1 MIPKLI
7 ERISESNPQLFREL
21 KGRLKPRNLTIASG
35 ISLVGQ
41 LLVYLYYQAT
51 LPADRL
57 NMSPRI
63 ETFNR
68 YCLGHPPAGWSGY
81 APYPYS
87 NDNYCVKDLL
97 GNWMLNWQLWWLDIF
112 TCLSLVAIFALL
124 VAGSYLLIAD
134 LSREERRGTL
144 NFIRLSPQ
152 SAKSIL
158 WGKMLGVPA
167 MLYLAIGLIVP
178 LHLVAGLSAR
188 IPFELI
194 LCFYG
199 VLAVS
204 CAFFF
209 SASLLFAIVTTGLA
223 GFQPWL
229 GSGVV
234 LFFLCGMTGFV
245 MSGIPATHTPFDWLA
260 LLYPGTILPYLV
272 HSTFLPPRTVG
283 YFALQGSS
291 YMESGGL
298 VNLHWYGQSLWRN
311 VWTGASFILVNYAVW
326 IYWFGQGLKRRFHNP
341 LATLWSKGQSYIIS
355 GSFTAIVLGF
365 TLQTT
370 HTSLLFDSY
379 SMLQVFSLFFFLIL
393 IAGLSPER
401 QTLQDWARYR
411 HQMRRE
417 RRNLAKELIWGEN
430 SPSTV
435 AIALNLFIFAAF
447 IAPSIWLFPL
457 EESKTRVLVGLLLN
471 VSTILMYA
479 AIAQFILMMKSQ
491 KRTVWASAIIT
502 AMIFFPLG
510 IMTLFGSSE
519 PARTAIFGLFSVA
532 SVWAVK
538 YTSITAVLLS
548 ILGQWLA
555 IALVS
560 FQMTRQ
566 LRKAGESET
575 QALLSQSRNKAIV
588 G

>member
-21 KGRLKPRNLTIASG
+21 KGRSKPRNLIIASG

-41 LLVYLYYQAT
+41 LLVYLYYRAT
-51 LPADRL
+51 LPADRV

-68 YCLGHPPAGWSGY
+68 YCLGNPPAGWSGY

-97 GNWMLNWQLWWLDIF
+97 GHWMLNWQLWWLDIF

-124 VAGSYLLIAD
+124 VAGSYMLIAD

-158 WGKMLGVPA
+158 WGKMLGVPV
-167 MLYLAIGLIVP
+167 MLYLAVGLVVP
-178 LHLVAGLSAR
+178 LHLAAGLSAR
-188 IPFELI
+188 IPLELI
-194 LCFYG
+194 VCFYG
-199 VLAVS
+199 VLAVG
-204 CAFFF
+204 CAFFY
-209 SASLLFAIVTTGLA
+209 SASLLFGLVTTGLG

-234 LFFLCGMTGFV
+234 LFFLSGMTGFV
-245 MSGIPATHTPFDWLA
+245 MSNVLATHTPFDWLA
-260 LLYPGTILPYLV
+260 LLYPGTILPYLI
-272 HSTFLPPRTVG
+272 HATFLPPRTVG
-283 YFALQGSS
+283 YLALEGSS
-291 YMESGGL
+291 SWNSEGL
-298 VNLHWYGQSLWRN
+298 VNLHWYGQSLWLN
-311 VWTGASFILVNYAVW
+311 VWTGTSFILINYAVW
-326 IYWFGQGLKRRFHNP
+326 IYWLGQGLKRRFHNP

-355 GSFTAIVLGF
+355 GSFAAIVLGF

-370 HTSLLFDSY
+370 RYYRLFDSY
-379 SMLQVFSLFFFLIL
+379 YLLQVFTLFFFLIL

-401 QTLQDWARYR
+401 QALQDWVRYR
-411 HQMRRE
+411 HQMSRD

-447 IAPSIWLFPL
+447 ITPSIWLFPL
-457 EESKTRVLVGLLLN
+457 EENKTRVIAGLLLN
-471 VSTILMYA
+471 ISTILMYA

-491 KRTVWASAIIT
+491 KRTVWASTIIT

-532 SVWAVK
+532 SVWAVE
-538 YTSITAVLLS
+538 YTSMTAVCLS

-566 LRKAGESET
+566 LRKAGQSET
-575 QALLSQSRNKAIV
+575 QALLCDRQRAIV
-588 G
+588 GS

>member
-7 ERISESNPQLFREL
+7 ERIGESNPQLFREL

-51 LPADRL
+51 LPGDRA
-57 NMSPRI
+57 SFTG

-68 YCLGHPPAGWSGY
+68 YCLGSPPAGWSGY

-87 NDNYCVKDLL
+87 NDNYCVKDML

-124 VAGSYLLIAD
+124 VAGSYMLIAD

-167 MLYLAIGLIVP
+167 MLYLAMGLVVP
-178 LHLVAGLSAR
+178 LHLAAGLSAR
-188 IPFELI
+188 IPLELI
-194 LCFYG
+194 VCFYG

-209 SASLLFAIVTTGLA
+209 SASLLFGIVTTGLG

-234 LFFLCGMTGFV
+234 LCFLFGMTGFV
-245 MSGIPATHTPFDWLA
+245 MSGTFATETPFDWLA
-260 LLYPGTILPYLV
+260 LLYPGTILSYLV
-272 HSTFLPPRTVG
+272 HATFLPPKTIG
-283 YFALQGSS
+283 YLALEGSAHW
-291 YMESGGL
+291 ESEGL
-298 VNLHWYGQSLWRN
+298 INVHWYGQTLWLN
-311 VWTGASFILVNYAVW
+311 VWTGVSFILINYAVW
-326 IYWFGQGLKRRFHNP
+326 IYWFGQALKRRFHNP

-355 GSFTAIVLGF
+355 SCFAGIVLGF
-365 TLQTT
+365 TIQTT
-370 HTSLLFDSY
+370 NSSALYGGYSL
-379 SMLQVFSLFFFLIL
+379 LQVFTLFFFLIL

-411 HQMRRE
+411 HQMSRD
-417 RRNLAKELIWGEN
+417 RRNLVKELMWGEN
-430 SPSTV
+430 SPSTI

-447 IAPSIWLFPL
+447 IIPSILLFPL
-457 EESKTRVLVGLLLN
+457 EENKTEVLAGLLIN
-471 VSTILMYA
+471 ISTILMYA

-491 KRTVWASAIIT
+491 KRTVWASTIIT
-502 AMIFFPLG
+502 ALIFFPLG
-510 IMTLFGSSE
+510 IMALFGSGE

-532 SVWAVK
+532 SIWSVE
-538 YTSITAVLLS
+538 YTTMTAVCFS
-548 ILGQWLA
+548 MLGQWLA
-555 IALVS
+555 IAVFGL
-560 FQMTRQ
+560 QMTRQ

-575 QALLSQSRNKAIV
+575 QALLSEGRKKAIA
-588 G
+588 